1 MGKGGK
7 KSYAVI
13 SESSP
18 SLELEMVVSPSLSDS
33 AQLARR
39 LVVVL
44 FVAAPALA
52 LVVAFG
58 RKNKSV
64 HEQTKALAG
73 NITH

>member
-1 MGKGGK
+1 MCKGGK

-18 SLELEMVVSPSLSDS
+18 SLELEMMVSPSLSDS

-39 LVVVL
+39 LGVVS
-44 FVAAPALA
+44 FVAAPAVTLA

-58 RKNKSV
+58 RKKNRFM
-64 HEQTKALAG
+64 
-73 NITH
+73 NR